1 MKRFNKIILFVS
13 AILLFNSCKESWLD
27 INVDPSNPTNVV
39 APIQNRLPWM
49 QHHLLYAHAA
59 AGVRSALITQNLT
72 FIKNTSQ
79 QSMSAGWDPIQGMST
94 TPYQFFFV
102 AVGSNIAD
110 LEKAAEAQGAFHY
123 LGAAKVIK
131 AMGFMLMVDW
141 LGEIPYTEALG
152 ENISPK
158 FDDGKTIFEGCIRDI
173 DQAIAYFEMT
183 QTAGAP
189 ALSAGDSWNGGD
201 VDKWKRLANGLKARW
216 LNNLSKKSIY
226 NPDEIL
232 ALLDKAPIN
241 NATSTVVNHVD
252 VVEPVGDVLFGDPL
266 KASVMFSNMG
276 MNTNFR
282 ITKWYEDILTNTS
295 NPSVADPRADKM
307 IPWAQFGSGSIQNKI
322 FKRSKGVDM
331 SSDIR
336 MNAGPITPSFNNS
349 ASVLTL
355 NAGTAAERKI
365 ARYANYIA
373 GTNSARY
380 GDTLYVS
387 TKSNSI
393 GYNKAAN
400 DQYVWADGS
409 SAGTSIFNARPDAPT
424 FVMTYAEMCFIKAEI
439 YFKKGNNTMA
449 FEAYKAGIKA
459 HIDMMNAK
467 LNQYGS
473 VNPSKSPMSA
483 ASITNFLENG
493 IGTAGNLTLSKIMTQ
508 KYIALSYSHQ
518 NWNDMRRN
526 NYNPSIYNGWKVPY
540 EYTVTASAQN
550 KIPQGKYFR
559 RVMQVNHEFNY
570 NAENVK
576 ASHPRALND
585 DIWSQPVWWDIEE

>member
-13 AILLFNSCKESWLD
+13 AIILFNSCKESWLD

-39 APIQNRLPWM
+39 APVQNRLPWM

-102 AVGSNIAD
+102 AVGSNLAD
-110 LEKAAEAQGAFHY
+110 FEKAAEAQGAFHY
-123 LGAAKVIK
+123 LGAAKVIR

-158 FDDGKTIFEGCIRDI
+158 FDDGKTIFEGCIKDI

-183 QTAGAP
+183 QTAGATP
-189 ALSAGDSWNGGD
+189 LSAGDSWNGGD
-201 VDKWKRLANGLKARW
+201 VDKWKRLAYGLKARW

-232 ALLDKAPIN
+232 ALLEKAPN
-241 NATSTVVNHVD
+241 SNATSTVVNHVD

-295 NPSVADPRADKM
+295 DPNVADPRADKM
-307 IPWAQFGSGSIQNKI
+307 IPWAQFGSGSLQNKV

-336 MNAGPITPSFNNS
+336 MNGGPITSSFNNS

-355 NAGTAAERKI
+355 NAGTASERKI
-365 ARYANYIA
+365 LPYSNYIG

-387 TKSNSI
+387 TRSNSI

-400 DQYVWADGS
+400 DQYVWGDGS

-424 FVMTYAEMCFIKAEI
+424 YVMTYAEMCFIKAEI
-439 YFKKGNNTMA
+439 YFKKGNNTLA

-467 LNQYGS
+467 LTAYGNI
-473 VNPSKSPMSA
+473 NPSKSPMSA
-483 ASITNFLENG
+483 TAVTNFLENG
-493 IGTAGNLTLSKIMTQ
+493 IGAAGDLTLNKIMTQ
-508 KYIALSYSHQ
+508 KYIAMSYSHQ
-518 NWNDMRRN
+518 NWNDMRRYDYDSN
-526 NYNPSIYNGWKVPY
+526 VYSGWKVPY

-550 KIPQGKYFR
+550 KIPSGTHFR

-576 ASHPRALND
+576 ASHPRALSD
-585 DIWSQPVWWDIEE
+585 DVWSQPVWWDIKE

>member
-1 MKRFNKIILFVS
+1 MKRFNTIILFLS

-39 APIQNRLPWM
+39 APVQNRLPWM

-59 AGVRSALITQNLT
+59 AGVRSALITQNLS

-102 AVGSNIAD
+102 AVGSNLPD
-110 LEKAAEAQGAFHY
+110 FEKAAEEQGAFHY
-123 LGAAKVIK
+123 LGAGKVIK
-131 AMGFMLMVDW
+131 AMGFMLMLDW

-158 FDDGKTIFEGCIRDI
+158 FDDGKTIFEGCIADI

-201 VDKWKRLANGLKARW
+201 VEKWKRLAYGLKARW

-252 VVEPVGDVLFGDPL
+252 IVEPVGDVLFGDPL

-282 ITKWYEDILTNTS
+282 ITKWYEDILTNTAD
-295 NPSVADPRADKM
+295 PTIADPRADKM
-307 IPWAQFGSGSIQNKI
+307 IPWAQFGSGSLQNKV

-349 ASVLTL
+349 SSVLTL
-355 NAGTAAERKI
+355 NAGTASERKI
-365 ARYANYIA
+365 LPYSNYIA

-424 FVMTYAEMCFIKAEI
+424 FVMTFAEMSFIKAEI
-439 YFKKGNNTMA
+439 YFKKGNANLA

-467 LNQYGS
+467 LTQYGA
-473 VNPSKSPMSA
+473 VNPSKSPMKA
-483 ASITNFLENG
+483 EDIANFLDKG
-493 IGTAGNLTLSKIMTQ
+493 IGTASNLTLSKIMTQ

-518 NWNDMRRN
+518 NWNDMRRY
-526 NYNPSIYNGWKVPY
+526 NYDSAIYAGWKVPY

-550 KIPQGKYFR
+550 KIPKGQFFR

-570 NAENVK
+570 NAENVR
-576 ASHPRALND
+576 ASHPRALSD
-585 DIWSQPVWWDIEE
+585 DVWAQPVWWDIVE

>member
-1 MKRFNKIILFVS
+1 MKRFNTIILFLS

-27 INVDPSNPTNVV
+27 VNVDPSNPTNVV
-39 APIQNRLPWM
+39 APVQNKLPWM

-102 AVGSNIAD
+102 AVGANLPD
-110 LEKAAEAQGAFHY
+110 FEKAAEEQGAFHY

-158 FDDGKTIFEGCIRDI
+158 FDDGKTIFEGCIADI

-189 ALSAGDSWNGGD
+189 ALSAGDSWNGGN
-201 VDKWKRLANGLKARW
+201 VEKWKRLAYGLKARW

-226 NPDEIL
+226 KPDEIL
-232 ALLDKAPIN
+232 ALLDNAPISN
-241 NATSTVVNHVD
+241 ETSTVVNHVD

-282 ITKWYEDILTNTS
+282 ITKWYEDILTNTTD
-295 NPSVADPRADKM
+295 PTIADPRADKM
-307 IPWAQFGSGSIQNKI
+307 IPWAQFGSGSLQNKV

-331 SSDIR
+331 SSSIR

-349 ASVLTL
+349 SSILTL
-355 NAGTAAERKI
+355 NAGTASERKI
-365 ARYANYIA
+365 LPYSNYIA

-424 FVMTYAEMCFIKAEI
+424 FVMTFAEMSFIKAEI
-439 YFKKGNNTMA
+439 YFKKGNTNLA

-467 LNQYGS
+467 LAQYGS
-473 VNPSKSPMSA
+473 VNPSKSPMRA
-483 ASITNFLENG
+483 EDIANFLNNG

-508 KYIALSYSHQ
+508 KYIAMSYSHQ
-518 NWNDMRRN
+518 NWNDMRRY
-526 NYNPSIYNGWKVPY
+526 NYDSTIYAGWKVPY

-550 KIPQGKYFR
+550 KIPQGQFFR

-576 ASHPRALND
+576 ASHPHALSD
-585 DIWSQPVWWDIEE
+585 DVWSQPVWWDIEE